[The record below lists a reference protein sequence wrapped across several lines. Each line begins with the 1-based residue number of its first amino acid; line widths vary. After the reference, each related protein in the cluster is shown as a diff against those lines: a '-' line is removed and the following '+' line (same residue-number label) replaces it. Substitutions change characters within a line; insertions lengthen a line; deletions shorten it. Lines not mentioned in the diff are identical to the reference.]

1 MKNIRLVIL
10 GRQGSGKGTQC
21 FRLSESYGT
30 IHISTGDILRA
41 AVETQ
46 TELGKKAKII
56 MDAGDLVPDE
66 IINAIVAE
74 RIEMED
80 VITSGFILDGY
91 PRTSS
96 QAQALEEELLSSG
109 LSLDLAINLEVP
121 VGEVT
126 QRMLERS
133 RADDTEEAIKRRLEI
148 YENETAPLLEWF
160 EERNNLIVVD
170 GLGTEDAVFSRLQD
184 VIDGAIT
191 VSYTHL
197 TLQTKA

>member
-74 RIEMED
+74 RIEMND

-126 QRMLERS
+126 QRMLDRS

-184 VIDGAIT
+184 VIDGAI
-191 VSYTHL
+191 SGN
-197 TLQTKA
+197 

>member
-91 PRTSS
+91 PRTIPQSKF
-96 QAQALEEELLSSG
+96 LLSYIDKREI
-109 LSLDLAINLEVP
+109 SLDVIFDFKIKFDIVE
-121 VGEVT
+121 
-126 QRMLERS
+126 QRIIQRS
-133 RADDTEEAIKRRLEI
+133 QKE
-148 YENETAPLLEWF
+148 
-160 EERNNLIVVD
+160 
-170 GLGTEDAVFSRLQD
+170 S
-184 VIDGAIT
+184 
-191 VSYTHL
+191 HL
-197 TLQTKA
+197 

>member
-21 FRLSESYGT
+21 FRLSESYGA

-66 IINAIVAE
+66 IINGIVAE
-74 RIEMED
+74 RIGMSD
-80 VITSGFILDGY
+80 VLESGFILDGY
-91 PRTSS
+91 PRTSA
-96 QAQALEEELLSSG
+96 QAQALEEELFSSG

-121 VGEVT
+121 VKEVT
-126 QRMLERS
+126 QRMLDRS

-160 EERNNLIVVD
+160 EERNNLKVVD
-170 GLGTEDAVFSRLQD
+170 GLGTEDVVFSRLQN
-184 VIDGAIT
+184 VIDGLIRGN
-191 VSYTHL
+191 
-197 TLQTKA
+197 

>member
-1 MKNIRLVIL
+1 MKNLRLVIL

-21 FRLSESYGT
+21 LRLSELYRT
-30 IHISTGDILRA
+30 IHISTGDMLRA

-66 IINAIVAE
+66 IINGIVAE
-74 RIEMED
+74 RIEMND
-80 VITSGFILDGY
+80 VLESGFILDGY
-91 PRTSS
+91 PRTSA
-96 QAQALEEELLSSG
+96 QAQALDGELLSSG

-121 VGEVT
+121 VDEVT
-126 QRMLERS
+126 QRMLDRS
-133 RADDTEEAIKRRLEI
+133 RADDTEEAIQRRLEI

-170 GLGTEDAVFSRLQD
+170 GLGTEDVVFSRLQN
-184 VIDGAIT
+184 VIDGVI
-191 VSYTHL
+191 SGN
-197 TLQTKA
+197 

>member
-1 MKNIRLVIL
+1 MKNLRLVIL

-21 FRLSESYGT
+21 LRLSELYRT
-30 IHISTGDILRA
+30 IHISTGDMLRA

-66 IINAIVAE
+66 IINGIVAE
-74 RIEMED
+74 RIEMND
-80 VITSGFILDGY
+80 VLESGFILDGY
-91 PRTSS
+91 PRTS
-96 QAQALEEELLSSG
+96 AQAEALEGELLSSG

-121 VGEVT
+121 VEEVT
-126 QRMLERS
+126 QRMLDRS
-133 RADDTEEAIKRRLEI
+133 RADDTEEAIQRRLEI

-170 GLGTEDAVFSRLQD
+170 GLGTEDVVFSRLQN
-184 VIDGAIT
+184 VIDGVI
-191 VSYTHL
+191 SGN
-197 TLQTKA
+197 

>member
-1 MKNIRLVIL
+1 MKNLRLVIL

-21 FRLSESYGT
+21 LRLSELYRT
-30 IHISTGDILRA
+30 IHISTGDMLRA

-66 IINAIVAE
+66 IINGIVAE
-74 RIEMED
+74 RIEMND
-80 VITSGFILDGY
+80 VLESGFILDGY
-91 PRTSS
+91 PRTS
-96 QAQALEEELLSSG
+96 AQAEALEGELLSSG

-121 VGEVT
+121 VDEVT
-126 QRMLERS
+126 QRMLDRS
-133 RADDTEEAIKRRLEI
+133 RADDTEEAIQRRLEI

-170 GLGTEDAVFSRLQD
+170 GVGTEDVVFSRLQN
-184 VIDGAIT
+184 VIDGVI
-191 VSYTHL
+191 SGN
-197 TLQTKA
+197 

>member
-1 MKNIRLVIL
+1 MVKKMKNIRLVIL
-10 GRQGSGKGTQC
+10 GRQGYGKGTQC

-126 QRMLERS
+126 QRMLDRS

-184 VIDGAIT
+184 VIDGAI
-191 VSYTHL
+191 SGN
-197 TLQTKA
+197 

>member
-21 FRLSESYGT
+21 FRLSEAYGT

-74 RIEMED
+74 RIEMND

-126 QRMLERS
+126 QRMLDRS

-184 VIDGAIT
+184 VIDGAI
-191 VSYTHL
+191 SGN
-197 TLQTKA
+197 

>member
-1 MKNIRLVIL
+1 MKNLRLVIL

-21 FRLSESYGT
+21 LRLSGSYET
-30 IHISTGDILRA
+30 IHISTGDMLRA
-41 AVETQ
+41 AVEME

-66 IINAIVAE
+66 IINGIVAE
-74 RIEMED
+74 RIGMSD
-80 VITSGFILDGY
+80 VLESGFILDGY
-91 PRTSS
+91 PRTSA
-96 QAQALEEELLSSG
+96 QAQALEEELFSSG

-121 VGEVT
+121 VKEVT
-126 QRMLERS
+126 QRMLDRS

-170 GLGTEDAVFSRLQD
+170 GLGTEDVVFSRLQN
-184 VIDGAIT
+184 VIDGVI
-191 VSYTHL
+191 SGN
-197 TLQTKA
+197 

>member
-1 MKNIRLVIL
+1 MKNLRLVIL

-21 FRLSESYGT
+21 LRLSELYRT
-30 IHISTGDILRA
+30 IHISTGDMLRA

-66 IINAIVAE
+66 IINGIVAE
-74 RIEMED
+74 RIEMKD
-80 VITSGFILDGY
+80 VLESGFILDGY
-91 PRTSS
+91 PRTS
-96 QAQALEEELLSSG
+96 AQAEALEGELLSSG

-121 VGEVT
+121 VDEVT
-126 QRMLERS
+126 QRMLDRS
-133 RADDTEEAIKRRLEI
+133 RADDTEEAIQRRLEI

-170 GLGTEDAVFSRLQD
+170 GLGTEDVVFSRLQN
-184 VIDGAIT
+184 VIDGVI
-191 VSYTHL
+191 SGN
-197 TLQTKA
+197 

>member
-1 MKNIRLVIL
+1 MKNLRLVIL

-21 FRLSESYGT
+21 LRLSELYRT
-30 IHISTGDILRA
+30 IHISTGDMLRA

-66 IINAIVAE
+66 IINGIVAE
-74 RIEMED
+74 RIEMND
-80 VITSGFILDGY
+80 VLESGFILDGY
-91 PRTSS
+91 PRTS
-96 QAQALEEELLSSG
+96 AQAEALEGELLSSG

-121 VGEVT
+121 VDEVT
-126 QRMLERS
+126 QRMLDRA
-133 RADDTEEAIKRRLEI
+133 RADDTEEAIQRRLEI

-170 GLGTEDAVFSRLQD
+170 GLGTEDVVFSRLQN
-184 VIDGAIT
+184 VIDGVI
-191 VSYTHL
+191 SGN
-197 TLQTKA
+197 

>member
-1 MKNIRLVIL
+1 MKNIGLVIL

-126 QRMLERS
+126 QRMLDRS

-184 VIDGAIT
+184 VIDGAI
-191 VSYTHL
+191 SGN
-197 TLQTKA
+197 

>member
-1 MKNIRLVIL
+1 MKNLRLVIL

-21 FRLSESYGT
+21 LRLSELYRT
-30 IHISTGDILRA
+30 IHISTGDMLRA

-66 IINAIVAE
+66 IINGIVAE
-74 RIEMED
+74 RIEMND
-80 VITSGFILDGY
+80 VLESGFILDGY
-91 PRTSS
+91 PRTS
-96 QAQALEEELLSSG
+96 AQAEALEGELLSSG

-121 VGEVT
+121 VDEVT
-126 QRMLERS
+126 QRMLDRA
-133 RADDTEEAIKRRLEI
+133 RADDTEEARQRRLEI

-170 GLGTEDAVFSRLQD
+170 GLGTEDVVFSRLQN
-184 VIDGAIT
+184 VIDGVI
-191 VSYTHL
+191 SGN
-197 TLQTKA
+197 

>member
-126 QRMLERS
+126 QRMLDRS

-184 VIDGAIT
+184 VIDGAI
-191 VSYTHL
+191 SGN
-197 TLQTKA
+197 

>member
-1 MKNIRLVIL
+1 MKNLRLVIL

-21 FRLSESYGT
+21 LRLRGSYET
-30 IHISTGDILRA
+30 IHISTGDMLRA
-41 AVETQ
+41 AVEME

-66 IINAIVAE
+66 IINGIVAE
-74 RIEMED
+74 RIGMND
-80 VITSGFILDGY
+80 VLESGFILDGY
-91 PRTSS
+91 PRTSA
-96 QAQALEEELLSSG
+96 QAQALEEELFSSG

-121 VGEVT
+121 VKEVT
-126 QRMLERS
+126 QRMLDRS

-170 GLGTEDAVFSRLQD
+170 GLGTEDVVFSRLQN
-184 VIDGAIT
+184 VIDGLIRGN
-191 VSYTHL
+191 
-197 TLQTKA
+197 